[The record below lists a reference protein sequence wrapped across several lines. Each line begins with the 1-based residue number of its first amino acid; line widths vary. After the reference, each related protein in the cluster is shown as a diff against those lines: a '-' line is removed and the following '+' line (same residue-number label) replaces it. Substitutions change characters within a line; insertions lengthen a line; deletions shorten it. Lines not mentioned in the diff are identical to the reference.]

1 MLIELHPIRCKVTI
15 VKTSAIVAPTYISNS
30 QHILANVSDS
40 PSGDS
45 TPTPIRVAQ
54 QISGLGSPVLP
65 PTDRSY
71 IYRTFTWYIT
81 VTNGVMYTYLASQC

>member
-1 MLIELHPIRCKVTI
+1 MLIELHPVRCKVTI

-30 QHILANVSDS
+30 PHILATSYMY
-40 PSGDS
+40 PTLRPM
-45 TPTPIRVAQ
+45 TPLLYLPDIHVVQ

-71 IYRTFTWYIT
+71 IYIYM
-81 VTNGVMYTYLASQC
+81 VPYSYL

>member
-30 QHILANVSDS
+30 PHILTLRLM
-40 PSGDS
+40 
-45 TPTPIRVAQ
+45 TPLLYLPDIHVVQ

-65 PTDRSY
+65 STDRSY
-71 IYRTFTWYIT
+71 IYIYM
-81 VTNGVMYTYLASQC
+81 VPYSYL

>member
-30 QHILANVSDS
+30 PHILAMY
-40 PSGDS
+40 PTLRLM
-45 TPTPIRVAQ
+45 TPLLYLPDIHVVE

-65 PTDRSY
+65 PADRSY
-71 IYRTFTWYIT
+71 IYIYM
-81 VTNGVMYTYLASQC
+81 VPYSYL